1 MTFIQQPMFD
11 PPTEWFLPKLCDQP
25 SWAEAKRIAIDLETC
40 DPELKKTGIGVR
52 RSGFIAGIS
61 FAIDGGPAEYLPIG
75 HASGPNLEAASVIQY
90 LKDQAAVFKGEL
102 VGANLPYDL
111 DYLAQVGVWFHTVS
125 AFRDVQVAEPL
136 IDELRMSYSLAN
148 VAKYNGIPGKDESA
162 LRSAAAAW
170 GLNPKSEMWKLP
182 AKHVAKYAIQDVE
195 LPLQL
200 IRRQHRKI
208 DEQGLWDVYNLESK
222 VLPVLLKMRR
232 RGVRVDLGKLEQV
245 ETFCDVEIAKAIEGV
260 RHLTGYR
267 IGAGDLN
274 LPDVIE
280 GALNSAGLTVGKTKG
295 RKNKEGIFV
304 GQKPKSDRAT
314 LEALDHDVA
323 RFIVRAKRFDK
334 VKGTFVQ
341 SIIKHQVAGRI
352 HPTFRQLKGES
363 DFGDGDNGAA
373 FGRLSCVD
381 PNLQQQ
387 PARDPELG
395 PLWRS
400 IYIPEEGALWA
411 CCDFSSQ
418 EPRIAA
424 HYAIKT
430 GCDGAEALHAK
441 YHENPNLD
449 FHQMMAD
456 TIKGAPASKKE
467 RSEAKAIFLGL
478 CYGMGGAK
486 LCASLGLPTVTK
498 YSKRLGKEIQV
509 AGPQGQALL
518 DHFDEMVPWVGQLSM
533 KTQNAAKK
541 NGYIITLAGRRC
553 RFPRKPDGSFDWT
566 FKALN
571 RLIQGSAADQ
581 GKAALVALDD
591 AGAPLQLQV
600 HDEFDFSADSIM
612 TAEQYAE
619 VMAGA
624 FPISVPTIVDVETG
638 KNWGYIS

>member
-11 PPTEWFLPKLCDQP
+11 PKVLWTLPRLADQP
-25 SWAEAKRIAIDLETC
+25 SWAGAKRIAIDLETC

-52 RSGFIAGIS
+52 RSGFIAGVS
-61 FAIDGGPAEYLPIG
+61 FAIDGGPAEYLPMA
-75 HASGPNLEAASVIQY
+75 HASGPNLDPQHVIQY

-111 DYLAQVGVWFHTVS
+111 DYLAQAGVWFNSVS
-125 AFRDVQVAEPL
+125 WFRDVQVAQPL
-136 IDELRMSYSLAN
+136 IDELQMSYSLAN
-148 VAKYNGIPGKDESA
+148 VAKYNGIPGKDESV
-162 LRSAAAAW
+162 LRAAAAAW
-170 GLNPKSEMWKLP
+170 GLNPKAEMWKLP
-182 AKHVAKYAIQDVE
+182 AKHVAQYAIQDVE

-200 IRRQHRKI
+200 IRRQHREI
-208 DEQGLWDVYNLESK
+208 ERQGLWDVYNLESK

-232 RGVRVDLGKLEQV
+232 RGVRVDLGRLEQV
-245 ETFCDVEIAKAIEGV
+245 ETFCDVEIEKALNGIK
-260 RHLTGYR
+260 HLTGHQL
-267 IGAGDLN
+267 GADELN
-274 LPDVIE
+274 LADAIE
-280 GALNSAGLTVGKTKG
+280 GALNSAGLVVGKTKG

-304 GQKPKSDRAT
+304 GQKPKTDKAT
-314 LEALDHDVA
+314 LGELDHDVA

-341 SIIKHQVAGRI
+341 SIIRHQVAGRI

-363 DFGDGDNGAA
+363 DFGGSDNGAA

-400 IYIPEEGALWA
+400 IYLPEEGALWA

-424 HYAIKT
+424 HYAIRT
-430 GCDGAEALHAK
+430 GCGGADALHAK
-441 YHENPNLD
+441 YHADPNLD

-456 TIKGAPASKKE
+456 TIKGGEAGKKE

-486 LCASLGLPTVTK
+486 LCHTLGLPTRWVD
-498 YSKRLGKEIQV
+498 SKRLGRQIEV
-509 AGPQGQALL
+509 AGPEGQAL
-518 DHFDEMVPWVGQLSM
+518 FDKFDKMVPWVKQLSE
-533 KTQNAAKK
+533 KTQTAAKLR
-541 NGYIITLAGRRC
+541 GRIVTLSGRHC

-581 GKAALVALDD
+581 GKAALVALDE
-591 AGAPLQLQV
+591 AGVPLQLQV
-600 HDEFDFSADSIM
+600 HDEFDFSVPDRA
-612 TAEQYAE
+612 TAEDAAQIMVEAS
-619 VMAGA
+619 
-624 FPISVPTIVDVETG
+624 PISVPTKVDVEIG
-638 KNWGYIS
+638 PNWGYIE